1 MPRKST
7 VEYSKFIQD
16 QFDIYNA
23 NETLKDTSKKQTK
36 TALNK
41 IADATR
47 DNFIELSITIADE
60 LMENNTSSAHNFIS
74 SIKSVITHNEISISK
89 TERKLIDDCFLKI
102 KLVKEKEQN
111 DPQATKKQNERFIN
125 LDELKE
131 TFIKNKSHLEDDE
144 ILAYSLYIL
153 MPPVRNDY
161 ANMIIT
167 NGNAEF
173 KENANYYNI
182 INEQFIFNEYKT
194 AKTDAPL
201 IVKPPQEVI
210 DIINASLEIMP
221 RKNLIYKIGNDNV
234 STNVFGKFIQSIS
247 MKLVGKPIGIND
259 IRHLYASQHNVG
271 NTSIDDLKED
281 ARVMG
286 HSLQIHSQQYTKMY
300 DKMYDKFKNDLTI
313 TTDISEID
321 PSFVKTVKREIKK
334 TKKKI
339 NEN

>member
-47 DNFIELSITIADE
+47 DNFIELTITIAE
-60 LMENNTSSAHNFIS
+60 MLMENNTSSAHNFIS
-74 SIKSVITHNEISISK
+74 SIKSVITHNEINVSR

-111 DPQATKKQNERFIN
+111 DPHATKKQNERYIDLN
-125 LDELKE
+125 ELKE
-131 TFIKNKSHLEDDE
+131 IFLKKKSELEDDE

-182 INEQFIFNEYKT
+182 NNEQFIFNEYKT
-194 AKTDAPL
+194 SKTDAPL

-210 DIINASLEIMP
+210 DIINTSLELMP

-259 IRHLYASQHNVG
+259 IRHLYASQNNVG
-271 NTSIDDLKED
+271 NTSIDDMREH

-286 HSLQIHSQQYTKMY
+286 HSLQIHSQVYSKMY
-300 DKMYDKFKNDLTI
+300 DKMYDKFKDNLTI
-313 TTDISEID
+313 TTDITEID
-321 PSFVKTVKREIKK
+321 PNFAKTVKKEIKK